1 MRDCRKIKDFLQES
15 IRADD
20 PRDYDLIVN
29 TTCIDAEPA
38 VRLAENRATAELE
51 ALMSQVG
58 AVNNP

>member
-1 MRDCRKIKDFLQES
+1 MQES